1 SRAGSYAVDVD
12 SKWSAAGADNG
23 PRGGSHYRLMSQGGK
38 YRVEVQSQ
46 AAQSPDLVCVN
57 DGTQV
62 TTLFPARNL
71 YSQHAADSRQA
82 TLEGNTMLAMSLQG
96 SALDI
101 LLQRDAAHFVHAQA
115 TGIKDHG
122 PTTLNGRKARH
133 F

>member
-1 SRAGSYAVDVD
+1 
-12 SKWSAAGADNG
+12 
-23 PRGGSHYRLMSQGGK
+23 MI
-38 YRVEVQSQ
+38 
-46 AAQSPDLVCVN
+46 CTN
-57 DGTQV
+57 DCSNL

-71 YSQHAADSRQA
+71 YSQHAVDSRQA

-122 PTTLNGRKARH
+122 QTTLNGRRARQ
-133 F
+133 FELVWGGAKVELWFAAEGERLLLQLTRTVTVPTGAN